1 MGNARQWKELN
12 AKNQRVQ
19 TSFGDGSY
27 WDYSYD
33 DKGQITGAVKRD
45 ADGTALAGMQYGYV
59 YDGIGNR
66 ESAEEGSSANAVS
79 YSSNQL
85 NQYTAI
91 NTALPTYDADGNL
104 LTTGNGWS
112 YTYNG
117 ENRLIQAENSD
128 TKLVLSYDY
137 MGRRFEKKVYT
148 KGILSLYSWSL
159 SKHYRYIYDDYKLV
173 EIRDANDGNALLK
186 SFVWQPADAG
196 QDVPLSMSYD
206 GSTYYYIVDGNKNVT
221 GLQDESGNRVA
232 TYTYGPFGQLL
243 SMDGGLAEENPLR
256 FSSEYFDDETGLV
269 YYNYRY
275 YSPRMGRWI
284 NRDPIEEEG
293 GVNLYVV
300 AQNNTINHYDNRG
313 LNSSLEIP
321 FYVGGSKL
329 RGNDSSDKIGNAIGA
344 YHVDIFEKISGG
356 YSLML
361 IGAGGSED
369 RRAIVDYTGYKF
381 YKLSHRQNGSI
392 RWGNAKGT
400 KCKCVNVDD
409 IRSCLLSAPRP
420 INTSS
425 NIMGANC
432 QTDVEYVI
440 TGCCLSGYSALN
452 GLLTP
457 ENYKGDEEKVMQC
470 FNDKVGKWPYIF
482 MHPSDILKMCQRN
495 VMRGNYD

>member
-1 MGNARQWKELN
+1 MKRFIEETEKMKDLLHYSYLPGTSYVSSRQWKDTDDASHQTLN
-12 AKNQRVQ
+12 YTYDSQHRLTSVKLGTAPEVSYTLNDKTQRVQ

-27 WDYSYD
+27 WDYTYD

-45 ADGTALAGMQYGYV
+45 ADGTALAGMQYGYE

-91 NTALPTYDADGNL
+91 NTALLTYDADGNL
-104 LTTGNGWS
+104 LTTGDGWS

-128 TKLVLSYDY
+128 TRLEFTYDY
-137 MGRRFEKKVYT
+137 MGRRFEKKAYT

-186 SFVWQPADAG
+186 SFVWQSADAG

-206 GSTYYYIVDGNKNVT
+206 GSTYYIVDGNKNVT

-293 GVNLYVV
+293 GVNLY
-300 AQNNTINHYDNRG
+300 
-313 LNSSLEIP
+313 
-321 FYVGGSKL
+321 
-329 RGNDSSDKIGNAIGA
+329 
-344 YHVDIFEKISGG
+344 
-356 YSLML
+356 
-361 IGAGGSED
+361 
-369 RRAIVDYTGYKF
+369 
-381 YKLSHRQNGSI
+381 
-392 RWGNAKGT
+392 
-400 KCKCVNVDD
+400 
-409 IRSCLLSAPRP
+409 
-420 INTSS
+420 
-425 NIMGANC
+425 ANC
-432 QTDVEYVI
+432 QNNLIAVV
-440 TGCCLSGYSALN
+440 
-452 GLLTP
+452 P
-457 ENYKGDEEKVMQC
+457 EN
-470 FNDKVGKWPYIF
+470 WTT
-482 MHPSDILKMCQRN
+482 
-495 VMRGNYD
+495 